1 MKKVRILQV
10 LFDVLALV
18 ALVLLTGEIFG
29 QMRPLFLKL
38 FVITAWSSMVLAL
51 VCAMVCSVKKKKNKE
66 N

>member
-51 VCAMVCSVKKKKNKE
+51 ICAMVYSVQKRKNKE

>member
-38 FVITAWSSMVLAL
+38 FVVCAWSTMVIAL
-51 VCAMVCSVKKKKNKE
+51 ICAMVYAIKKKKNKE

>member
-38 FVITAWSSMVLAL
+38 FIICGWATMLIAL
-51 VCAMVCSVKKKKNKE
+51 VCAMVYAVKKKKNKD

>member
-10 LFDVLALV
+10 LFNVLALV

>member
-38 FVITAWSSMVLAL
+38 FIICGWATMLIAL
-51 VCAMVCSVKKKKNKE
+51 VCAMVYAVKKKKNKE